1 MYNIYIHTVYTI
13 YIYNTNIYNIF
24 VLYIYICDIYIYVY
38 NIYIYNIYI
47 YAMYEYIYNIYIQ
60 INTIFDVNITI
71 FGWYNQTWL
80 TLGVA
85 PQSAPP
91 SLYGQPLTVRLEQGQ
106 SQHVAAPW
114 GIACYGEGETNGAP
128 MELNKVGHL
137 THQNP
142 GIFGAKKTG
151 KTTCGH

>member
-1 MYNIYIHTVYTI
+1 MNIYTI
-13 YIYNTNIYNIF
+13 Y
-24 VLYIYICDIYIYVY
+24 
-38 NIYIYNIYI
+38 
-47 YAMYEYIYNIYIQ
+47 IYIQ

-91 SLYGQPLTVRLEQGQ
+91 SLYGQPLTVRLEQGH

-151 KTTCGH
+151 KTTCGHWMKIENQHNLSIY